1 MNASITAVSGIAPI
15 LSGCLDGNY
24 THAINATQHADVVVL
39 ALGLTSGSGAAS
51 SVHLDGP
58 DWHTSVK
65 ACATTSEGEGHD
77 RMDIQLPSGQRGLL
91 EAVLAHK
98 PPRTKVIVVLFNGGG
113 LAIDDLMAT
122 DSGVS
127 AIIEAFY
134 PGVAGAMSLAR
145 TLYGES
151 NRFSKL
157 PYTLLGKTFMNESDF
172 FDMNMTSGNGN
183 GPGRSYKYYMGNA
196 TLAPFGYGL
205 SYTTFSLS
213 GAAAGLVSRDTVS
226 LTTGEAEHLAAGPR
240 QQGVLRGGQE
250 LLTASVTVTN
260 TGTVV
265 GDEVVFLFR
274 NSSAATSAWGSRV
287 GSDGPD
293 PQAIKELVAFER
305 VTLAPSESKTVT
317 FPLSLRSLSTV
328 DKHGVRHT
336 LAGEHELRFSR
347 GHGDEITTHVAL
359 RLPGGRVVLQA
370 APQL

>member
-15 LSGCLDGNY
+15 LSGCLDGNF

-134 PGVAGAMSLAR
+134 PGVAGAMSLSEQLFDTAR
-145 TLYGES
+145 NEREFPCGVFNLTI
-151 NRFSKL
+151 FSARVRLKVA
-157 PYTLLGKTFMNESDF
+157 PIPGGAGKTV
-172 FDMNMTSGNGN
+172 GQ
-183 GPGRSYKYYMGNA
+183 R
-196 TLAPFGYGL
+196 
-205 SYTTFSLS
+205 TTPLW
-213 GAAAGLVSRDTVS
+213 LK
-226 LTTGEAEHLAAGPR
+226 H
-240 QQGVLRGGQE
+240 
-250 LLTASVTVTN
+250 
-260 TGTVV
+260 
-265 GDEVVFLFR
+265 
-274 NSSAATSAWGSRV
+274 
-287 GSDGPD
+287 
-293 PQAIKELVAFER
+293 
-305 VTLAPSESKTVT
+305 LAPSPCSASVFHEYFSTPRRGIPQPPTVAPSPVMKHFSARVMRPTRSRVRVVVESLLLQKG
-317 FPLSLRSLSTV
+317 SLTEGLPGRQPC
-328 DKHGVRHT
+328 DAGVATGGGGGGGPGGGPAHRT
-336 LAGEHELRFSR
+336 ASEWPA
-347 GHGDEITTHVAL
+347 VAL
-359 RLPGGRVVLQA
+359 QL
-370 APQL
+370 APWWSLGELL